1 MTIEQLE
8 KANKIYENLKIMQ
21 DVLDA
26 QEKYILSEW
35 VLDMGDIKLR
45 LKDLPG
51 IKVVIRDY
59 TSDRITELEKQLEE
73 LCQN

>member
-1 MTIEQLE
+1 
-8 KANKIYENLKIMQ
+8 MQ
-21 DVLDA
+21 AVLDA

-35 VLDMGDIKLR
+35 VLNMGDIKLQ

-59 TSDRITELEKQLEE
+59 TSDKITELEKQLEE
-73 LCQN
+73 L

>member
-8 KANKIYENLKIMQ
+8 KANEIYEKLRVIQ
-21 DVLDA
+21 TCLDV

-35 VLDMGDIKLR
+35 VLNIGDAKLQ

-51 IKVVIRDY
+51 IKAVIRDY
-59 TSDRITELEKQLEE
+59 TSDKITELEKQLEE
-73 LCQN
+73 L

>member
-8 KANKIYENLKIMQ
+8 KANEVYEKLKIMQ
-21 DVLDA
+21 TILDT
-26 QEKYILSEW
+26 QDRCILSEW

-59 TSDRITELEKQLEE
+59 TSDKITELEKQLEE
-73 LCQN
+73 L

>member
-21 DVLDA
+21 AVLDA

-51 IKVVIRDY
+51 IKAVIRDY
-59 TSDRITELEKQLEE
+59 TSDKITELEKQLEE
-73 LCQN
+73 L

>member
-21 DVLDA
+21 AVLDA

-35 VLDMGDIKLR
+35 VLNMGDIKLQ

-51 IKVVIRDY
+51 IKAVIRDY
-59 TSDRITELEKQLEE
+59 ASDKITELEKQLEE
-73 LCQN
+73 L